1 MARLIILGAGGHGR
15 VAAEIA
21 EMCGWA
27 EIASLD
33 TAWQTRPTSG
43 PWPVIGNDSDETL
56 RSLAQNTQFFVGLG
70 DNSAR
75 SRMQLRIEALGL
87 TVATLIHPSA
97 VVSRYATI
105 GAGCL
110 IGAGSVVNYGAA
122 LGKGVIVNTHAGV
135 DHDCNIGAFCHIAP
149 AAHMAADVVLGEGV
163 FLGIGASVRNGITI
177 GAHTMIGAGAAVVSD
192 ISDNQTVVGVPARS
206 RRVMP

>member
-27 EIASLD
+27 EIAFLD

-43 PWPVIGNDSDETL
+43 HWPVIGDDSDKTL
-56 RSLAQNTQFFVGLG
+56 QTLAQNTQFFVGLG
-70 DNSAR
+70 DNLTR
-75 SRMQLRIEALGL
+75 SRLQSRIESLGL
-87 TVATLIHPSA
+87 DIATLIHPSA

-110 IGAGSVVNYGAA
+110 VGAGAVVNYGAT

-135 DHDCNIGAFCHIAP
+135 DHDCTIGAFCHIAP

-177 GAHTMIGAGAAVVSD
+177 GATTTIGAGAVVVGD
-192 ISDNQTVVGVPARS
+192 VAGNQTVYGVPAKARQ
-206 RRVMP
+206 VMP